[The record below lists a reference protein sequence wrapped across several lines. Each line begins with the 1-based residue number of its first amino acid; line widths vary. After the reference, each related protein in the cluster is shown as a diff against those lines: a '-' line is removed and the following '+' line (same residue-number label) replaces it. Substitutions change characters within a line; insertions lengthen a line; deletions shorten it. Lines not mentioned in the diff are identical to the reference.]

1 METIN
6 SSVEC
11 CLIISLNRLR
21 CKHRPQIA
29 SRNDKV
35 IGLGFW
41 PKAFIYAAL
50 VELVSAGTLLRL
62 TSLRVAEQNSMWR
75 MREAWPKPELL
86 AGV

>member
-1 METIN
+1 MLQNQVREPIN

-35 IGLGFW
+35 IGSGFW

-50 VELVSAGTLLRL
+50 VEFLAQGLNVEVQRRPARAAALV
-62 TSLRVAEQNSMWR
+62 RVGRSF
-75 MREAWPKPELL
+75 
-86 AGV
+86 VT